1 MQRKR
6 KSKSEWLTV
15 LASYKESGL
24 NGSAFCRQEQ
34 ICRKSFY
41 NAKARYSTCTAESVV
56 ALPPITSQLVQVFG
70 GKVNQNAQSDI
81 EGSNCIKVRRP
92 PQELAG
98 LSLVSDAHNRLST
111 GLKLSG
117 NG

>member
-15 LASYKESGL
+15 LAAYKESGL

-56 ALPPITSQLVQVFG
+56 APPSITSQFVQVFG
-70 GKVNQNAQSDI
+70 GKVNQNTQSDI
-81 EGSNCIKVRRP
+81 EVILPHGRLHLSSSISPTWVANLFKS
-92 PQELAG
+92 LA
-98 LSLVSDAHNRLST
+98 A
-111 GLKLSG
+111 
-117 NG
+117 